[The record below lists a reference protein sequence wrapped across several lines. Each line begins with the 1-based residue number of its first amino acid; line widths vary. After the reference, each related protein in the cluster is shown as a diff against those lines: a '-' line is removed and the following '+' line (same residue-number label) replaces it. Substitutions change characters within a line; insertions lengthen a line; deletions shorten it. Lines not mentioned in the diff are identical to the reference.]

1 MKLRSSIAAKYA
13 GVAMVMCLMPVVPVV
28 ADAQTT
34 YEQQQ
39 STEHKEQNIQ
49 VSYVENIS
57 DIVAAGYET
66 VYETNLASV
75 TGFTS
80 EAVALTD
87 SYIEVKESASE
98 DAETVG
104 RLYDYTL
111 VYVEEAGSEWTKIS
125 SGNVTGFVKNIQL
138 CFGDEAQLIV
148 NESAEQEYELAQGYT
163 LEEAEEKEAR
173 EEAERIAAEEAA
185 RRAEEE
191 ARKAAEAEAK
201 RQQALAGVGVSY
213 NSTMEVSDDELWLL
227 ACIIDWE
234 AGNESYDGKLA
245 VANVVLNR
253 VRSSK
258 WGNSITSVIY
268 APRQFSGVTDGNGNV
283 SASFSAKLS
292 NGPRQSCIEAAME
305 ALSGVNNVGGYT
317 SFRALSI
324 ANYSSYDS
332 YMIIGNH
339 CFF

>member
-39 STEHKEQNIQ
+39 STERSRQSIQ
-49 VSYVENIS
+49 VSYKEKVS
-57 DIVAAGYET
+57 DIVATGYET
-66 VYETNLASV
+66 VYETNLTSV
-75 TGFTS
+75 ADFSG
-80 EAVALTD
+80 EAVVLTD
-87 SYIEVKESASE
+87 SYIDVKDAAQEEAEVI
-98 DAETVG
+98 G

-111 VYVEEAGSEWTKIS
+111 VYVEEMGSEWTKIT
-125 SGNVTGFVKNIQL
+125 SGNVTGYVKNSSL
-138 CFGDEAQLIV
+138 CFGDEAQCII
-148 NESAEQEYELAQGYT
+148 NESEELEYELVQGYT

-185 RRAEEE
+185 RKAAEEE
-191 ARKAAEAEAK
+191 AKRAA
-201 RQQALAGVGVSY
+201 ALAGVGVSY
-213 NSTMEVSDDELWLL
+213 NPTMQVSDDELWLL

-234 AGNESYDGKLA
+234 AGNESYEGKLA

-253 VRSSK
+253 VRSGK
-258 WGNSITSVIY
+258 WGSSITSVIY
-268 APRQFSGVTDGNGNV
+268 APRQFSGVTDGNGNT
-283 SASFSAKLS
+283 SAAFAAKMEK
-292 NGPRQSCIEAAME
+292 GPRQSCIEAAME

-317 SFRALSI
+317 SFRALYV
-324 ANYSSYDS
+324 ANYSAYNSYI
-332 YMIIGNH
+332 IIGNH

>member
-39 STEHKEQNIQ
+39 STEQNNTSNIQ
-49 VSYVENIS
+49 VSYVEKVS

-66 VYETNLASV
+66 VYETNFA
-75 TGFTS
+75 GAQDYAA

-87 SYIEVKESASE
+87 SYIEVKAGADK

-104 RLYDYTL
+104 RLYDYSL
-111 VYVEEAGSEWTKIS
+111 VYVDETGTEWTKIT
-125 SGNVTGFVKNIQL
+125 SGNVTGYVKNAQL
-138 CFGDEAQLIV
+138 CFGQEAQAV
-148 NESAEQEYELAQGYT
+148 MQESEEQDKELVAGYT

-185 RRAEEE
+185 RKAEEE
-191 ARKAAEAEAK
+191 AAK
-201 RQQALAGVGVSY
+201 KKQALSSVGTTYGSSVDASDE
-213 NSTMEVSDDELWLL
+213 EVWLL

-234 AGNESYDGKLA
+234 AGSESYEGKLA

-253 VRSSK
+253 VKSGK

-268 APRQFSGVTDGNGNV
+268 APKQFSGVSDGNGNP
-283 SASFSAKLS
+283 SAKFAARLS
-292 NGPRQSCIEAAME
+292 SGPNQACIQAAKE
-305 ALSGVNNVGGYT
+305 ALSGVNNVGNYT
-317 SFRALSI
+317 FFRSLSI

-332 YMIIGNH
+332 YMIIGSH
-339 CFF
+339 CFY

>member
-1 MKLRSSIAAKYA
+1 
-13 GVAMVMCLMPVVPVV
+13 MVMCLMPVVPVV

-39 STEHKEQNIQ
+39 STEHNEQKIQ
-49 VSYVENIS
+49 VSYMENVS

-66 VYETNLASV
+66 VYETNLA
-75 TGFTS
+75 GFAG

-87 SYIEVKESASE
+87 SYIEVKSSASD
-98 DAETVG
+98 DAETIG
-104 RLYDYTL
+104 KLYDYTL
-111 VYVEEAGSEWTKIS
+111 VYALETGSDWTKIT
-125 SGNVTGFVKNIQL
+125 SGSVTGYVKNSQL
-138 CFGDEAQLIV
+138 CFGEEAQLIV
-148 NESAEQEYELAQGYT
+148 DESAEQEYELAQGYT
-163 LEEAEEKEAR
+163 MEEAEEKEAR

-185 RRAEEE
+185 RKAEEE
-191 ARKAAEAEAK
+191 AQRAAEAEARK
-201 RQQALAGVGVSY
+201 QQAMAGVGVSY
-213 NSTMEVSDDELWLL
+213 NPTMNVSDEELWLL

-234 AGNESYDGKLA
+234 AGNESYEGKLA

-253 VRSSK
+253 VRSGK
-258 WGNSITSVIY
+258 WGSSITSVIY

-283 SASFSAKLS
+283 SASFSARLS

-317 SFRALSI
+317 SFRALSV

>member
-1 MKLRSSIAAKYA
+1 MSERTPERKNFMKLRSSIAAKYA

-39 STEHKEQNIQ
+39 STEQNNTSNIQ
-49 VSYVENIS
+49 VSYVEKVS

-66 VYETNLASV
+66 VYETNFA
-75 TGFTS
+75 GAQDYAA

-87 SYIEVKESASE
+87 SYIEVKAGADE

-104 RLYDYTL
+104 RLYDYSL
-111 VYVEEAGSEWTKIS
+111 VYVDETGTEWTKIT
-125 SGNVTGFVKNIQL
+125 SGNVTGYVKNAQL
-138 CFGDEAQLIV
+138 CFGQEAQAV
-148 NESAEQEYELAQGYT
+148 MQESEEQDKELVAGYT

-191 ARKAAEAEAK
+191 AAK
-201 RQQALAGVGVSY
+201 KKQALSSVGTTYGSSVDASDE
-213 NSTMEVSDDELWLL
+213 EVWLL

-234 AGNESYDGKLA
+234 AGSESYEGKLA

-253 VRSSK
+253 VKSGK
-258 WGNSITSVIY
+258 WGSSITSVIY
-268 APRQFSGVTDGNGNV
+268 APKQFSGVSDGNGNP
-283 SASFSAKLS
+283 SAKFAARLS
-292 NGPRQSCIEAAME
+292 SGPNQACI
-305 ALSGVNNVGGYT
+305 Y
-317 SFRALSI
+317 R
-324 ANYSSYDS
+324 
-332 YMIIGNH
+332 
-339 CFF
+339 

>member
-39 STEHKEQNIQ
+39 STEKNAQNIQ
-49 VSYVENIS
+49 VSYVEKVS

-66 VYETNLASV
+66 VYETNFAGATDF
-75 TGFTS
+75 TG

-87 SYIEVKESASE
+87 SYIEVKESAAEDSE
-98 DAETVG
+98 SVG
-104 RLYDYTL
+104 KLYDYTL
-111 VYVEEAGSEWTKIS
+111 VYVVETGSEWTQIT
-125 SGNVTGFVKNIQL
+125 SGNVTGYVKNAQL
-138 CFGDEAQLIV
+138 CFGQEAQIIMQ
-148 NESAEQEYELAQGYT
+148 ESEEQEKELISGYT
-163 LEEAEEKEAR
+163 LEEAAEKEAR

-185 RRAEEE
+185 RKAEEE

-213 NSTMEVSDDELWLL
+213 NPTMNVSDEELWLL

-253 VRSSK
+253 VRSGK
-258 WGNSITSVIY
+258 WGSSITSVVY
-268 APRQFSGVTDGNGNV
+268 APRQFSGVTDGSGNV
-283 SASFSAKLS
+283 SASFAARLS
-292 NGPRQSCIEAAME
+292 KGPRQSCIEAAME
-305 ALSGVNNVGGYT
+305 ALSGVNNVGSYT
-317 SFRALSI
+317 SFRALYV
-324 ANYSSYDS
+324 ANYSAYSS